1 MNRMKKL
8 RFATPRGPL
17 TRGDKSVASGDK
29 EMLALGYERA

>member
-1 MNRMKKL
+1 MNGAKKL
-8 RFATPRGPL
+8 RFVTPNGPL